1 MQLPRPADELHEIRC
16 EIAKLQAREKTLV
29 QAFLRDPVAG
39 TLGRFVKV
47 EVTES
52 RQLIFDAALLPDD
65 LRLNPAYYREVAQPC
80 VQTLPLP
87 TALCPRPGWP
97 MRREVQAQALH

>member
-1 MQLPRPADELHEIRC
+1 MQLPRPADELHEIRA
-16 EIAKLQAREKTLV
+16 EIAKLQAREKMLV

-39 TLGRFVKV
+39 TMGRFVKV
-47 EVTES
+47 EFAET
-52 RQLIFDAALLPDD
+52 RQLIFDPTLLPDD
-65 LRLNPAYYREVAQPC
+65 LRLNPAYHREISRQE

-87 TALCPRPGWP
+87 TALSPRPGWP

>member
-1 MQLPRPADELHEIRC
+1 MQLPRPADELHEIRS

-39 TLGRFVKV
+39 TMGRFVKV
-47 EVTES
+47 EVIEAQQTV
-52 RQLIFDAALLPDD
+52 FDPTLLPDN
-65 LRLNPAYYREVAQPC
+65 LRQNPNFYREITQQN

-87 TALCPRPGWP
+87 TALSPRPGWP
-97 MRREVQAQALH
+97 MRREVQALHS